1 MIPVRYNVRNLRV
14 RWMTTLMTVIGTAL
28 VVAASVLT
36 LSLIAGIDHAL
47 RISGHEL
54 DLIALRKGSTDEISS
69 GLEQKVAREV
79 SSLPGIAR
87 DAAGQPLCSVEFV
100 TILTKPRRNNQ
111 GTTNIIVRGLEPV
124 GRSLRPDF
132 KITEGRDLN
141 PGLNEAITSRQ
152 MAERFENLRL
162 GEKLE
167 INKRDFTVVGY
178 FEASGSSAESEVWTD
193 LKDVTLA
200 RATPEVATTVNLR
213 AQDMDARKTLID
225 ALENDKRFLMS
236 AVTEIDYFKEQL
248 SASYALWVIG
258 IIIASFLIVGAS
270 FAASN
275 TMFAAVASR
284 SREIGTL
291 RALGFDR
298 RAILISFLLE
308 SVILC
313 SLGGVLGCICVL
325 PFSGFSTGTANWQQF
340 SEITFSARLSPLVLS
355 AGILLAVGMGLF
367 GGLLPAIRAVGMNII
382 TALRER

>member
-1 MIPVRYNVRNLRV
+1 MIPVRYNLRNLRV

-36 LSLIAGIDHAL
+36 FSLIAGIEHAL

-69 GLEQKVAREV
+69 GLEQKSAREIA
-79 SSLPGIAR
+79 SLPGIAR
-87 DAAGQPLCSVEFV
+87 NVSGQPMCSVEYV
-100 TILTKPRRNNQ
+100 TILTKPRRNNG
-111 GTTNIIVRGLEPV
+111 GTTNLIVRGLEPI
-124 GRSLRPDF
+124 GRELRPNFTIVD
-132 KITEGRDLN
+132 GRDLS

-152 MAERFENLRL
+152 MAERFENLRI

-178 FEASGSSAESEVWTD
+178 FEASGSAAESEVWTD
-193 LKDVTLA
+193 LKDLTLA
-200 RATPEVATTVNLR
+200 RATPEVASTVNLR
-213 AQDMDARKTLID
+213 AQDAAAREMLIQV
-225 ALENDKRFLMS
+225 LETDKRFELAAIS
-236 AVTEIDYFKEQL
+236 EIDYYEEQL
-248 SASYALWVIG
+248 SASAALKIIG
-258 IIIASFLIVGAS
+258 IVIALFLVVGAS

-291 RALGFDR
+291 RALGFSR
-298 RAILISFLLE
+298 MSILMSFLLE

-313 SLGGVLGCICVL
+313 LIGGVLGCLCTL
-325 PFSGFSTGTANWQQF
+325 PFGGFSTGTANWQQF
-340 SEITFSARLSPLVLS
+340 SEITFTARLSPAVLS
-355 AGILLAVGMGLF
+355 TGILLAMLMGLV
-367 GGLLPAIRAVGMNII
+367 GGLFPAIRAIRMNII